1 MENNDLKEK
10 IRKNVKERIAV
21 SNIREEF
28 DMKGKKS
35 RKIIYGITSVAAVCI
50 LCVGITVNYNNLK
63 NDKVLIGE
71 KGDKEIEDY
80 QKEKE
85 NVKEDNVIFNAGS
98 IETATSISGK
108 VTNVDGNWKDENVEE
123 NFGFIRNIEIL
134 KQYEHLR
141 QGMVYVKENIE
152 DTNYSKFQQY
162 ELIYYMDGNN
172 APSTDIIFTKEDK
185 ILQCMIPNES
195 DFPSSTI
202 SGNEVKLFKAK
213 NFFDNSKINGEAFFK
228 YKDYKFYITS
238 HRIDEN
244 DFIELIK
251 SILNKNIISNNADK
265 DIGVNEPINES
276 PDYPDYYA
284 GKYVDK
290 NGNNVILLC
299 EDNNANRKEIC
310 NILGITESKTTFKK
324 VQYSYKYLTELQN
337 KISKK
342 MIDKE
347 FTFVTK
353 SAVMENNNNIKVTVT
368 SNKESELNKIK
379 ALDTIGGAIEIQYDE
394 NGMSKT
400 ELLVEKE

>member
-1 MENNDLKEK
+1 M
-10 IRKNVKERIAV
+10 
-21 SNIREEF
+21 
-28 DMKGKKS
+28 
-35 RKIIYGITSVAAVCI
+35 
-50 LCVGITVNYNNLK
+50 
-63 NDKVLIGE
+63 
-71 KGDKEIEDY
+71 
-80 QKEKE
+80 
-85 NVKEDNVIFNAGS
+85 
-98 IETATSISGK
+98 
-108 VTNVDGNWKDENVEE
+108 DGNWKDENVEE
-123 NFGFIRNIEIL
+123 KFGFIRNIEIL

-141 QGMVYVKENIE
+141 QGMVYVKENVE

-213 NFFDNSKINGEAFFK
+213 NFFDDSKINGEAFFK
-228 YKDYKFYITS
+228 YKDYTFYITS

-251 SILNKNIISNNADK
+251 SILNQNIISNNAYK

-276 PDYPDYYA
+276 SDYPDYYA

-290 NGNNVILLC
+290 NGNNIILLC
-299 EDNNANRKEIC
+299 EDNNDNRKEIC

-324 VQYSYKYLTELQN
+324 AKYSYKYLTELQN
-337 KISKK
+337 KISQK

-353 SAVMENNNNIKVTVT
+353 SAIMENNNNIKVTVT
-368 SNKESELNKIK
+368 SNNESELNKIK
-379 ALDTIGGAIEIQYDE
+379 AIDTIGGAIEIQYDE

>member
-1 MENNDLKEK
+1 M
-10 IRKNVKERIAV
+10 
-21 SNIREEF
+21 
-28 DMKGKKS
+28 
-35 RKIIYGITSVAAVCI
+35 
-50 LCVGITVNYNNLK
+50 
-63 NDKVLIGE
+63 
-71 KGDKEIEDY
+71 
-80 QKEKE
+80 
-85 NVKEDNVIFNAGS
+85 
-98 IETATSISGK
+98 
-108 VTNVDGNWKDENVEE
+108 DGNWKDENVEE
-123 NFGFIRNIEIL
+123 KFGFIRNIEIL

-141 QGMVYVKENIE
+141 QGMVYVKENVE

-213 NFFDNSKINGEAFFK
+213 NFFDDSKINGEAFFK
-228 YKDYKFYITS
+228 YKDYTFYITS

-251 SILNKNIISNNADK
+251 SILNQNIISNNADK

-276 PDYPDYYA
+276 SDYPDYYA

-290 NGNNVILLC
+290 NGNNIILLC
-299 EDNNANRKEIC
+299 EDNNDNRKEIC

-324 VQYSYKYLTELQN
+324 AKYSYKYLTELQN
-337 KISKK
+337 KIRQK

-353 SAVMENNNNIKVTVT
+353 SAIMENNNNIKVTVT
-368 SNKESELNKIK
+368 SNNESELNKIK
-379 ALDTIGGAIEIQYDE
+379 AIDTIGGAIEIQYDE

>member
-1 MENNDLKEK
+1 MENNELKER
-10 IRKNVKERIAV
+10 IRKNVKEKIAV

-28 DMKGKKS
+28 GMKSKKS

-50 LCVGITVNYNNLK
+50 LCIGITVNYNNLK

-85 NVKEDNVIFNAGS
+85 NIEEDNVIFNAGS

-108 VTNVDGNWKDENVEE
+108 VTDVDGNWKDENVEE
-123 NFGFIRNIEIL
+123 KFGFIRNIEIL

-141 QGMVYVKENIE
+141 QGMVYVKENVE

-213 NFFDNSKINGEAFFK
+213 NFFDDSKINGEAFFK
-228 YKDYKFYITS
+228 YKDYTFYITS

-251 SILNKNIISNNADK
+251 SILNQNIISNNADK

-276 PDYPDYYA
+276 SDYPDYYA

-290 NGNNVILLC
+290 NGNNIILLC
-299 EDNNANRKEIC
+299 EDNNDNRKEIC
-310 NILGITESKTTFKK
+310 NILGITESKTTF
-324 VQYSYKYLTELQN
+324 
-337 KISKK
+337 
-342 MIDKE
+342 
-347 FTFVTK
+347 
-353 SAVMENNNNIKVTVT
+353 
-368 SNKESELNKIK
+368 
-379 ALDTIGGAIEIQYDE
+379 
-394 NGMSKT
+394 
-400 ELLVEKE
+400 

>member
-1 MENNDLKEK
+1 M
-10 IRKNVKERIAV
+10 
-21 SNIREEF
+21 
-28 DMKGKKS
+28 
-35 RKIIYGITSVAAVCI
+35 
-50 LCVGITVNYNNLK
+50 
-63 NDKVLIGE
+63 
-71 KGDKEIEDY
+71 
-80 QKEKE
+80 
-85 NVKEDNVIFNAGS
+85 
-98 IETATSISGK
+98 
-108 VTNVDGNWKDENVEE
+108 DGNWKDENVEE
-123 NFGFIRNIEIL
+123 KFGFIRNIEIL

-141 QGMVYVKENIE
+141 QGMVYVKENVE

-213 NFFDNSKINGEAFFK
+213 NFFDDSKINGEAFFK
-228 YKDYKFYITS
+228 YKDYTFYITS

-251 SILNKNIISNNADK
+251 SILNQNIISNNADK

-276 PDYPDYYA
+276 SDYPDYYA

-290 NGNNVILLC
+290 NGNNIILLC
-299 EDNNANRKEIC
+299 EDNNDNRKEIC

-324 VQYSYKYLTELQN
+324 AKYSYKYLTELQN
-337 KISKK
+337 KISQK

-353 SAVMENNNNIKVTVT
+353 SAIMENNNNIKVTVT
-368 SNKESELNKIK
+368 SNNESELNKIK
-379 ALDTIGGAIEIQYDE
+379 AIDTIGGAIEIQYDE

>member
-50 LCVGITVNYNNLK
+50 LCIGITVNYNNLK

-85 NVKEDNVIFNAGS
+85 NIEEDNVIFNAGS

-108 VTNVDGNWKDENVEE
+108 VTDVDGNWKDENVEE
-123 NFGFIRNIEIL
+123 KFGFIRNIEIL

-141 QGMVYVKENIE
+141 QGMVYVKENVE

-213 NFFDNSKINGEAFFK
+213 NFFDDSKINGEAFFK
-228 YKDYKFYITS
+228 YKDYTFYITS

-251 SILNKNIISNNADK
+251 SILNQNIISNNADK

-276 PDYPDYYA
+276 SDYPDYYA

-290 NGNNVILLC
+290 NGNNIILLC
-299 EDNNANRKEIC
+299 EDNNDNRKEIC

-324 VQYSYKYLTELQN
+324 AKYSYKYLTELQN
-337 KISKK
+337 KISQK

-353 SAVMENNNNIKVTVT
+353 SAIMENNNNIKVTVT
-368 SNKESELNKIK
+368 SNNESELNKIK

>member
-1 MENNDLKEK
+1 
-10 IRKNVKERIAV
+10 
-21 SNIREEF
+21 
-28 DMKGKKS
+28 MKGKKS

-50 LCVGITVNYNNLK
+50 LCIGITVNYNNLK

-85 NVKEDNVIFNAGS
+85 NVEEDNVIFNAGS

-108 VTNVDGNWKDENVEE
+108 VTDVDGNWKDENVEE
-123 NFGFIRNIEIL
+123 KFEFIRNIEIL

-141 QGMVYVKENIE
+141 QGMVYVKENVE

-251 SILNKNIISNNADK
+251 SILNQNIISNNADK
-265 DIGVNEPINES
+265 DIGVNELINES
-276 PDYPDYYA
+276 SDYPDYYA

-290 NGNNVILLC
+290 NGNNIILLC

-324 VQYSYKYLTELQN
+324 AKYSYKYLTELQN

-368 SNKESELNKIK
+368 SNNESEWNKIK

>member
-1 MENNDLKEK
+1 M
-10 IRKNVKERIAV
+10 
-21 SNIREEF
+21 
-28 DMKGKKS
+28 
-35 RKIIYGITSVAAVCI
+35 
-50 LCVGITVNYNNLK
+50 
-63 NDKVLIGE
+63 
-71 KGDKEIEDY
+71 
-80 QKEKE
+80 
-85 NVKEDNVIFNAGS
+85 
-98 IETATSISGK
+98 
-108 VTNVDGNWKDENVEE
+108 DGNWKDENVEE
-123 NFGFIRNIEIL
+123 KFGFIRNIEIL

-141 QGMVYVKENIE
+141 QGMVYVKENVE

-228 YKDYKFYITS
+228 YKDYTFYITS

-251 SILNKNIISNNADK
+251 SILNQNIISNNADK

-276 PDYPDYYA
+276 SDYPDYYA

-290 NGNNVILLC
+290 NGNNIILLC
-299 EDNNANRKEIC
+299 EDNNDNRKEIC

-324 VQYSYKYLTELQN
+324 AKYSYKYLTELQN
-337 KISKK
+337 KISQK

-353 SAVMENNNNIKVTVT
+353 SAIMENNNNIKVTVT
-368 SNKESELNKIK
+368 SNNESELNKIK
-379 ALDTIGGAIEIQYDE
+379 AIDTIGGAIEIQYDE

>member
-1 MENNDLKEK
+1 M
-10 IRKNVKERIAV
+10 
-21 SNIREEF
+21 
-28 DMKGKKS
+28 
-35 RKIIYGITSVAAVCI
+35 
-50 LCVGITVNYNNLK
+50 
-63 NDKVLIGE
+63 
-71 KGDKEIEDY
+71 
-80 QKEKE
+80 
-85 NVKEDNVIFNAGS
+85 
-98 IETATSISGK
+98 
-108 VTNVDGNWKDENVEE
+108 DGNWKDENVEE
-123 NFGFIRNIEIL
+123 KFGFIRNIEIL

-141 QGMVYVKENIE
+141 QGMVYVKENVE

-213 NFFDNSKINGEAFFK
+213 NFFDDSKINGEAFFK
-228 YKDYKFYITS
+228 YKDYTFYITS

-251 SILNKNIISNNADK
+251 SILNQNIISNNADK

-276 PDYPDYYA
+276 SDYPDYYA

-290 NGNNVILLC
+290 NGNNIILLC
-299 EDNNANRKEIC
+299 EDNNDNRKEIC

-368 SNKESELNKIK
+368 SNNESELNKIK
-379 ALDTIGGAIEIQYDE
+379 AIDTIGGAIEIQYDE